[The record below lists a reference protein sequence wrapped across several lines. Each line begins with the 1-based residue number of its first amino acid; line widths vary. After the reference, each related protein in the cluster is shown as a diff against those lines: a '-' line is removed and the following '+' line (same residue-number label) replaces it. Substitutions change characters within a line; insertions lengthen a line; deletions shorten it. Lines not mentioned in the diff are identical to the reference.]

1 MKFSPIQHIV
11 ESAHL
16 GRSNGVYVAAL
27 TIYLDDSGTSP
38 TNSIAV
44 AAGWIAKLP
53 SWELFQRD
61 WEKIKNIESDKFG
74 CMHMAE
80 FVHGSEEFEGWD
92 LDKKLRVIRKLRK
105 VIMKRALKGFALG
118 VIKKDFDEVVPDE
131 LRKLGFENHY
141 TFAVRSVLGM
151 IDKWRQEKGFQ
162 DAPIEYIFDWQD
174 RHDLRRKEIE
184 EVFARAKGDDNA
196 FRRYGIRENDPL
208 FRKKDSIYP
217 LQAADILAWS
227 VYQVVL
233 HEIEKTKLKPIAKET
248 FLDFFS
254 HRQRGFLEGGYNKR
268 QAIIEWVKSKGFAPS
283 TIT

>member
-11 ESAHL
+11 KSAHL

-38 TNSIAV
+38 TNSIAG

-141 TFAVRSVLGM
+141 TFAVRSNGGNRRDFKTRRSNTFLIGK
-151 IDKWRQEKGFQ
+151 IGTICGERKSRKYSPG
-162 DAPIEYIFDWQD
+162 
-174 RHDLRRKEIE
+174 RKETTTPFVDMASERTILCSE
-184 EVFARAKGDDNA
+184 RKTA
-196 FRRYGIRENDPL
+196 FIL
-208 FRKKDSIYP
+208 F
-217 LQAADILAWS
+217 
-227 VYQVVL
+227 
-233 HEIEKTKLKPIAKET
+233 KPPT
-248 FLDFFS
+248 SS
-254 HRQRGFLEGGYNKR
+254 HGRFIK
-268 QAIIEWVKSKGFAPS
+268 
-283 TIT
+283 